1 MSDDTKVP
9 NLTVVPINTSSGEG
23 NEDPLNFHCCDVTK
37 LTHQFELFDEQP
49 VDIVKNTEGETLF
62 KLKDVCVAINYDLT
76 NIGNA
81 AKLISGE
88 YKVKIPVYSAS
99 QNRNVE
105 TWYTSE
111 FGVYEFLFRTSS
123 PKAKRF
129 QKWAFDIIRKIR
141 QTGGYN
147 LQQQAQPSTDLA
159 AICATILATIQAES
173 NKIISIVQAQTVVIQ
188 EEGKTTRA
196 LIDAHYGTINN
207 LVGVV
212 SNNQVEQIRQQRI
225 DDFIVHSVAAKQQ
238 IITINKS
245 KLTIRQFVDEIG
257 KNCNCLKVSHAM
269 RKLGYK
275 NSYTKGSCSFYVE
288 DLQEFYQNN
297 ISMFQ

>member
-1 MSDDTKVP
+1 MSDDKQVP
-9 NLTVVPINTSSGEG
+9 ILNVVPINTSSGEG
-23 NEDPLNFHCCDVTK
+23 NEDPAAITGSKIDQIKHDPKF
-37 LTHQFELFDEQP
+37 FDDLQI
-49 VDIVKNTEGETLF
+49 DIVVNAEGESLF
-62 KLKDVCVAINYDLT
+62 KLKDVCSAIDYDLAS
-76 NIGNA
+76 ISKA
-81 AKLISGE
+81 ANLISDE
-88 YKVKIPVYSAS
+88 YKVKIPVYHSS
-99 QNRNVE
+99 DNRYRE
-105 TWYTSE
+105 TWYITE
-111 FGVYEFLFRTSS
+111 FGIYEFMGRTTS
-123 PKAKRF
+123 PKAKSF
-129 QKWAFDIIRKIR
+129 QKWTYNVLREVR

-147 LQQQAQPSTDLA
+147 IQHQAPVNSDLLAITTTILA
-159 AICATILATIQAES
+159 AI
-173 NKIISIVQAQTVVIQ
+173 QAQTVVIQ

-288 DLQEFYQNN
+288 DLQEFYQNYTN
-297 ISMFQ
+297 MFQ